1 MSCIEAARHPLL
13 HRIAQGADWTLEDEF
28 PSCREWADEHELW
41 LRFVDGKGELNRFCP
56 RLKKSAFQRDRTLS
70 EIGIAYFLETHC
82 SLPIIEWEPEGE
94 AGRKGEFLVNT
105 PHGTIFVEVKTG
117 GWQKDIVEAEGKNSP
132 RLSQPKYVQA
142 EARSVAPWAVI
153 RNAVGNAYP
162 KFPASMPTLLV
173 IRDDYFIALNDALNP
188 AIALYCESDG
198 YGGEKGYFQDH
209 RYERLGAVG
218 LLEVRLMSDKVTY
231 DFALFDNPNAISTV
245 KIPQSVFNGYPRRNS
260 AEE

>member
-1 MSCIEAARHPLL
+1 MVESLGSEMPMSCIEAARHPLL

-117 GWQKDIVEAEGKNSP
+117 GWQKDISTYKPKPALLLLGLSFAM
-132 RLSQPKYVQA
+132 RLVMPIRSFLLRCQPFSSS
-142 EARSVAPWAVI
+142 E
-153 RNAVGNAYP
+153 
-162 KFPASMPTLLV
+162 T
-173 IRDDYFIALNDALNP
+173 
-188 AIALYCESDG
+188 
-198 YGGEKGYFQDH
+198 
-209 RYERLGAVG
+209 
-218 LLEVRLMSDKVTY
+218 T
-231 DFALFDNPNAISTV
+231 
-245 KIPQSVFNGYPRRNS
+245 
-260 AEE
+260 